1 MAGIRKIDADAV
13 IRNAERE
20 STFDLIKSMNKKQL
34 DSLLKK
40 SGIKKGVSGAKSV
53 AGGLK
58 SGGRVTLKKG
68 GRVAKGCGAVM
79 SDRRKK
85 TKYF

>member
-1 MAGIRKIDADAV
+1 MSEEEKS
-13 IRNAERE
+13 RNPNPK
-20 STFDLIKSMNKKQL
+20 TPKLKSSQKKTKKQIFEEKFGEFN
-34 DSLLKK
+34 DMPY
-40 SGIKKGVSGAKSV
+40 AK
-53 AGGLK
+53 LK

-68 GRVAKGCGAVM
+68 GTVAKGCGAVM